1 MALVVG
7 AAQLKARLTQKTA
20 CRPTE
25 MTRRKMP
32 NATVGERGLVLL
44 AHQTPHRGHGIA
56 AVRGSHA
63 FLRLGRSAQDSR
75 GEARGRKVEWCL
87 RVPLARLGNAWAGR
101 AGELV
106 ELPIAEVH
114 RGDAGAAVAVRV
126 EGDVPVGDGES
137 VRVAADLG
145 WRGREAA
152 ADRVGIFC
160 SVVGGGGDVKTRA
173 ASVVLLCAGVF
184 RGPDPP
190 ANAGTGGHP
199 ARRGRTARVA
209 KSGPLP

>member
-1 MALVVG
+1 MVGSGRVRSGQVGSGRVSRVSSKRAWRVKSASAAGVGGRAATFFVPEVAAAMALVVG

-75 GEARGRKVEWCL
+75 GEARGRKNGTDE
-87 RVPLARLGNAWAGR
+87 
-101 AGELV
+101 
-106 ELPIAEVH
+106 
-114 RGDAGAAVAVRV
+114 
-126 EGDVPVGDGES
+126 PV
-137 VRVAADLG
+137 LQ
-145 WRGREAA
+145 
-152 ADRVGIFC
+152 
-160 SVVGGGGDVKTRA
+160 
-173 ASVVLLCAGVF
+173 
-184 RGPDPP
+184 
-190 ANAGTGGHP
+190 
-199 ARRGRTARVA
+199 
-209 KSGPLP
+209 